1 MAAIPHKGDY
11 LLLALIVGGYLV
23 AVIRF
28 QATPS
33 YLLVAT
39 GIASALYVCWGI
51 FHHARSHSLRLKVVL
66 EYFLVA
72 ALAVAIIATL
82 LI

>member
-1 MAAIPHKGDY
+1 MAAITHKGDY
-11 LLLALIVGGYLV
+11 LLLALIVGGYLM
-23 AVIRF
+23 AVMRF
-28 QATPS
+28 QATPQ
-33 YLLVAT
+33 YLLIAT
-39 GIASALYVCWGI
+39 GVCAALYVCWGI
-51 FHHARSHSLRLKVVL
+51 FHHVRSRSLHPKVVL